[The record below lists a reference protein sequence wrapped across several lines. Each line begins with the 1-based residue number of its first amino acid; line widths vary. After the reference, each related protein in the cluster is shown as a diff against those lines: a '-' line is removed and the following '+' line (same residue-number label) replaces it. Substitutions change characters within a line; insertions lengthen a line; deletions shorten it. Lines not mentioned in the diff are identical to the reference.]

1 MTKVE
6 LYKYYD
12 VENIIGS
19 DSIIFKIT
27 SKYDKSEYYFT
38 FDASEVTDFT
48 TNGIASKN
56 ILNMHNTL
64 VSDMRDSKINK
75 IYGRIN

>member
-48 TNGIASKN
+48 NNEYSN
-56 ILNMHNTL
+56 ILIYNTL
-64 VSDMRDSKINK
+64 LSDMRDSKINK
-75 IYGRIN
+75 II

>member
-12 VENIIGS
+12 VENIIGA

-38 FDASEVTDFT
+38 FNASEIHDFVEDGT
-48 TNGIASKN
+48 ISEN
-56 ILNMHNTL
+56 ILNMISVLRSCIRN
-64 VSDMRDSKINK
+64 S
-75 IYGRIN
+75 RIDQII